1 MPSYP
6 TPTAYQEA
14 IQFPEAAFRDPALQ
28 QAYPD
33 ENVLGLPQPIT
44 GNFAAVFPMN
54 APRGPRWAVKCFLT
68 DVPNQQERY
77 AAIADH
83 LNAVTVPST
92 IDFDYQPSGI
102 RVDGADY
109 PVLKMAWADG
119 RPLNRFVADHLDAP
133 DTLAQLADT
142 WHGLLTALS
151 DADIAHGDLQHGNVL
166 VRERDGAVSITLV
179 DYDAMVVPGLDR
191 GTHPEVGHRNYQHP
205 DRTER
210 DVGVHLDRFPG
221 LVIATALRACIADP
235 ALWDRFDTGENLLFR
250 DTDFYDPST
259 SMLFDVLAGVAS
271 VRPWSEALRAAC
283 YKELASVPTLAEA
296 EAGEAHQPAW
306 YTTTSAGAR
315 RERARRA
322 APRTGW
328 ARWFLP
334 VTLGAAVMVTVLAV
348 TGQLVLAAVGLCV
361 ATAVEGWLSW
371 KQYRQ
376 VSVVRRRRRLDRE
389 KARID
394 TLIRNLER
402 QVDALQAKRAEMH
415 ATVDDRRAARLEE
428 AREEALYDRLK
439 HNFIGEV
446 AGVEGVTHKHVV
458 RLKKAGIRTA
468 YEAKP
473 ERIAQLRTIGE
484 KTEARIAMWRAALV
498 AEYED
503 ALPETLSPAEERRIE
518 RYVERRID
526 SIDAEVTRAR
536 EKIRIQRTE
545 LAQVQTRRDEM
556 SPLSSGRFARY
567 LFRLD
572 TLPMRNRHRTRRHPA
587 GKEEKEGNRRLAT
600 PPTAETEEQAWWVRQ
615 P

>member
-1 MPSYP
+1 
-6 TPTAYQEA
+6 
-14 IQFPEAAFRDPALQ
+14 
-28 QAYPD
+28 
-33 ENVLGLPQPIT
+33 
-44 GNFAAVFPMN
+44 
-54 APRGPRWAVKCFLT
+54 
-68 DVPNQQERY
+68 
-77 AAIADH
+77 
-83 LNAVTVPST
+83 
-92 IDFDYQPSGI
+92 
-102 RVDGADY
+102 
-109 PVLKMAWADG
+109 
-119 RPLNRFVADHLDAP
+119 
-133 DTLAQLADT
+133 
-142 WHGLLTALS
+142 
-151 DADIAHGDLQHGNVL
+151 
-166 VRERDGAVSITLV
+166 
-179 DYDAMVVPGLDR
+179 
-191 GTHPEVGHRNYQHP
+191 
-205 DRTER
+205 
-210 DVGVHLDRFPG
+210 
-221 LVIATALRACIADP
+221 
-235 ALWDRFDTGENLLFR
+235 
-250 DTDFYDPST
+250 
-259 SMLFDVLAGVAS
+259 
-271 VRPWSEALRAAC
+271 
-283 YKELASVPTLAEA
+283 
-296 EAGEAHQPAW
+296 
-306 YTTTSAGAR
+306 
-315 RERARRA
+315 
-322 APRTGW
+322 
-328 ARWFLP
+328 
-334 VTLGAAVMVTVLAV
+334 MVTVLAV

-439 HNFIGEV
+439 HHFIGEV

-468 YEAKP
+468 YEASP

-526 SIDAEVTRAR
+526 SIDAEVARAR

-556 SPLSSGRFARY
+556 PSLSSGRFARY

-572 TLPMRNRHRTRRHPA
+572 TLPMRNRHSTRRHHA